1 MLKISVFGLFMA
13 AIPEAFLFTFGV
25 YILVNEPFNYRRIA
39 ITGLLTGVAT
49 YFVRLLPL
57 FPGSNMIFIT
67 LISTVL
73 LVYINKIYIIR
84 ALSSFLTLL
93 IIRLITEWLNLLV
106 LIEVLK
112 MDLNELADQPLM
124 KTIAFLP
131 SVLVFAVVI
140 VTICLMKRKNNRV
153 NSDVFD

>member
-1 MLKISVFGLFMA
+1 
-13 AIPEAFLFTFGV
+13 
-25 YILVNEPFNYRRIA
+25 
-39 ITGLLTGVAT
+39 
-49 YFVRLLPL
+49 
-57 FPGSNMIFIT
+57 MIFIT